1 MEKEEFIHLI
11 SEKMKLV
18 RTEQGFSQD
27 KMSEILGISKKTL
40 VQIEK
45 RRTEANWTTVVA
57 FCALFNHSELLIS
70 SIGDN
75 PVDFVQLIASKNG
88 GTPKE
93 KTMGGK
99 IWWKEIEYR
108 KDFRLQQNLISNHYR
123 ILDQYDYR
131 WHSSFDK
138 EESLSRLNE
147 LQEAGTIEIDK
158 GTGMGIYEE

>member
-1 MEKEEFIHLI
+1 MERGEFIRLI

-18 RTEQGFSQD
+18 RTEQNFSQD

-45 RRTEANWTTVVA
+45 RRMEANWTTVVA
-57 FCALFNHSELLIS
+57 FCALFNHSQLLIS
-70 SIGDN
+70 TIGDD
-75 PVDFVQLIASKNG
+75 PVDFVRLIASKNG

-99 IWWKEIEYR
+99 IWWKEIDYR
-108 KDFRLQQNLISNHYR
+108 GDFRLQQNLISNHYR

-131 WHSSFDK
+131 WHSSFAK
-138 EESLSRLNE
+138 EESISRLIE
-147 LQEAGTIEIDK
+147 LHELHTIEVEK
-158 GTGMGIYEE
+158 GRGYEE

>member
-1 MEKEEFIHLI
+1 MEREEFIHLI

-18 RTEQGFSQD
+18 RTEQSFSQD
-27 KMSEILGISKKTL
+27 KMCEILGISKKTL

-57 FCALFNHSELLIS
+57 FCALFKHSQLLMS
-70 SIGDN
+70 SIGDD
-75 PVDFVQLIASKNG
+75 PVDFVRLIASKNG

-99 IWWKEIEYR
+99 IWWKEMDYR
-108 KDFRLQQNLISNHYR
+108 GDFRLQQNLISNHYR

-131 WHSSFDK
+131 WHSSFNK
-138 EESLSRLNE
+138 EESVSRLIE
-147 LQEAGTIEIDK
+147 LQELETFEGEI
-158 GTGMGIYEE
+158 GRGI